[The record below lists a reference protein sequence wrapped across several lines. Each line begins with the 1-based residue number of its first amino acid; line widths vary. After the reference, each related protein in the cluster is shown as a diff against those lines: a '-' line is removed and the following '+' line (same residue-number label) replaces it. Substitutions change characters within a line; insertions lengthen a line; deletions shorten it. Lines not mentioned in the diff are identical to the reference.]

1 MKEVI
6 KLLNNLN
13 ISTSIKHFS
22 FQLELT
28 IQQIQSSNE
37 EECETYE
44 EIKDTIDILFDKEEN
59 FEKLI
64 NVLNYIE
71 YWD

>member
-6 KLLNNLN
+6 KLLNSLN